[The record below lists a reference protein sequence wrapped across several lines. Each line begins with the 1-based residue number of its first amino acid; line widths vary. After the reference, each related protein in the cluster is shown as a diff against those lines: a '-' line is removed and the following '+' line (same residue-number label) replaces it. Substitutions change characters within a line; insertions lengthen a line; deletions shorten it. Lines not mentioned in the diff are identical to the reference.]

1 MSLVSFK
8 NIFTYGET
16 STMRSYIPATP
27 ATLFAIGLYPRIAG
41 GPGEQHQCRDD
52 GEGEDGGPQHRPAL
66 PSTKPKAGSVTAA
79 RGDRGRE
86 VLDRA
91 KLPSWRSVKNFAPK
105 PQNDQTHKGQCHSD
119 FLLCCS
125 ASWIFRSRL
134 ICPSFSL
141 GAQLAGRTC
150 PGRSAA
156 GPCLGPPWS
165 SFSLAW

>member
-86 VLDRA
+86 VLDRPREVA
-91 KLPSWRSVKNFAPK
+91 QV
-105 PQNDQTHKGQCHSD
+105 GG
-119 FLLCCS
+119 
-125 ASWIFRSRL
+125 RSRTSPRSPRMTKPTRGNVIPTFCSVL
-134 ICPSFSL
+134 QAGSSAADSSARRSL
-141 GAQLAGRTC
+141 ASQLAGVEHAR
-150 PGRSAA
+150 AA
-156 GPCLGPPWS
+156 PQRGH
-165 SFSLAW
+165 A